1 MARFTISGLRGKVG
15 EEINPRI
22 VAHYAYAFGSFLPKG
37 KVVVGRD
44 TRKSSPSLLLSSIS
58 GLLFAGQDVIDL
70 GVVPTPTLV
79 LASKE
84 LKTVGG
90 MVVTAS
96 HNPEDNNGLK
106 FVSARGSFLD
116 EEEFSQFSQF
126 LKDFQ
131 PSPPHRFG
139 SVTLQDNGIER
150 HIRKITT
157 SGLFEVS
164 PRRSLKVGVD
174 CCNGA
179 GSVALL
185 KLIRELGHQVEPI
198 YCDATGEFLRGPE
211 PIPENLSKL
220 CSLVREKS
228 LDLGLALDPDGDRI
242 SCVDEKGNPIGEE
255 KTFALCVRFVLEKEK
270 GPVVVNL
277 STSQMIDDIAREA
290 GVKIYRTKIGDAAVA
305 QKLKEVEGVVG
316 GEGNGGVILP
326 KINSTRDALVGA
338 AIILQLL
345 IEKGTPLSQLSKS
358 LPEYFIKKVK
368 LPLSKKGWE
377 EKRGLIIKEF
387 KDKEL
392 DYTDGVRIK
401 DKEWWLHIRPSNTEE
416 VIRVI
421 AEARDKEKLE
431 ALIQRARE
439 ILNPGG

>member
-1 MARFTISGLRGKVG
+1 MVRFTISGLRGRVG
-15 EEINPRI
+15 EEINPKLI
-22 VAHYAYAFGSFLPKG
+22 ASYASAFGFFLPKG

-44 TRKSSPSLLLSSIS
+44 TRKSSPSLLLSTIS

-79 LASKE
+79 LAAKE
-84 LKTVGG
+84 LKAVGG
-90 MVVTAS
+90 LVITAS

-106 FVSARGSFLD
+106 FVSPKGSFLD
-116 EEEFSQFSQF
+116 EKEFSQFSQF
-126 LKDFQ
+126 LKDFK
-131 PSPPHRFG
+131 PSPPHKFG
-139 SVTLQDNGIER
+139 NVTLQDNGTDR
-150 HIRKITT
+150 HIRKIIA
-157 SGLFEVS
+157 SGLFDTS
-164 PRRSLKVGVD
+164 PQKSLKVGVD

-179 GSVALL
+179 GSVALP
-185 KLIRELGHQVEPI
+185 KLIKELGHQVETLH
-198 YCDATGEFLRGPE
+198 CDATGEFPRGPE

-220 CSLVREKS
+220 CSLVKEKN
-228 LDLGLALDPDGDRI
+228 LDIGLALDPDGDRI

-277 STSQMIDDIAREA
+277 STSQMIDDIARES
-290 GVKIYRTKIGDAAVA
+290 GVKIYRTKIGDAAVT
-305 QKLKEVEGVVG
+305 QKLKEVRGIVG

-345 IEKGTPLSQLSKS
+345 IEKDTPLSQLSKN
-358 LPEYFIKKVK
+358 LPEYFIEKAK
-368 LPLSKKGWE
+368 LPLSKGEWE
-377 EKRGLIIKEF
+377 EKKRLVIEEF

-392 DYTDGVRIK
+392 DYTDGVRVR
-401 DKEWWLHIRPSNTEE
+401 DEGWWLHIRPSNTEE

-421 AEARDKEKLE
+421 AEARNKENLK
-431 ALIQRARE
+431 ALIHRVME
-439 ILNPGG
+439 ILKPGG